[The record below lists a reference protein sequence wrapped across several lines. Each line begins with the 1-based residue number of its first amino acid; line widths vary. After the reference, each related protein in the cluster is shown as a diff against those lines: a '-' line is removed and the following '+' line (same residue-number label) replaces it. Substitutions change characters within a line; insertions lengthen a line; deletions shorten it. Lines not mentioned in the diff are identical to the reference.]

1 MAYQIFKGINMEHR
15 LDVKVYYEDTDCLGI
30 VYHSNYLKYMER
42 GRSEFISLKGKPI
55 NQLNAEGMNFAV
67 YEMKIK
73 FLKAAKL
80 GDVLQVVTRLGNE
93 KSEYRRRLIQ
103 RVELNGTVMV
113 DAEVDVVCLDSNK
126 QLRIFPAGIMD

>member
-1 MAYQIFKGINMEHR
+1 MEHR

-42 GRSEFISLKGKPI
+42 GRSEFVSLKGRPI
-55 NQLNAEGMNFAV
+55 NELNAEGMNFAV

-80 GDVLQVVTRLGNE
+80 GDILQVVTKLGQD

-103 RVELNGTVMV
+103 RVELNGQVMV
-113 DAEVDVVCLDSNK
+113 DAEVDVVCLDNDK

>member
-1 MAYQIFKGINMEHR
+1 MEHK
-15 LDVKVYYEDTDCLGI
+15 LNVKVYYEDTDCLGI

-42 GRSEFISLKGKPI
+42 GRSEYISLKGKPI
-55 NQLNAEGMNFAV
+55 NELNAEGMNFAV

-80 GDVLQVVTRLGNE
+80 GDVLQVVTKLGND

-113 DAEVDVVCLDSNK
+113 DAEVDVVCLDNNK
-126 QLRIFPAGIMD
+126 QLRVFPAGIMD

>member
-1 MAYQIFKGINMEHR
+1 MEHK

-30 VYHSNYLKYMER
+30 VYHANYLKYMER

-55 NQLNAEGMNFAV
+55 GQLNAEGMNFAV

-80 GDVLQVVTRLGNE
+80 GDVLQVVTKLGND

-103 RVELNGTVMV
+103 RVELNGISMV
-113 DAEVDVVCLDSNK
+113 EAEVDVVCLDNNK
-126 QLRIFPAGIMD
+126 QLRVFPAGIMD

>member
-1 MAYQIFKGINMEHR
+1 MEHR
-15 LDVKVYYEDTDCLGI
+15 IEVKVYYEDTDCLGI

-55 NQLNAEGMNFAV
+55 HQLNQEGFNFAV

-80 GDVLQVVTRLGNE
+80 GDILQVVTKLGQD
-93 KSEYRRRLIQ
+93 KSDYRRRMIQ
-103 RVELNGTVMV
+103 RIESNGLVMV
-113 DAEVDVVCLDSNK
+113 DAEVDIVCLNNEK
-126 QLRIFPAGIMD
+126 QLRMIPPGILD

>member
-1 MAYQIFKGINMEHR
+1 MEHR

-30 VYHSNYLKYMER
+30 VYHANYLKYMER
-42 GRSEFISLKGKPI
+42 GRSEYISLKGKPI
-55 NQLNAEGMNFAV
+55 NELNAEGMNFAV

-80 GDVLQVVTRLGNE
+80 GDILQVVTKPGND

-113 DAEVDVVCLDSNK
+113 EAEVDVVCLDNNK
-126 QLRIFPAGIMD
+126 QLRVFPAGIMD

>member
-1 MAYQIFKGINMEHR
+1 MEHK

-30 VYHSNYLKYMER
+30 VYHANYLKYMER
-42 GRSEFISLKGKPI
+42 GRSEYISLKGKPI
-55 NQLNAEGMNFAV
+55 NELNAEGMNFAV

-80 GDVLQVVTRLGNE
+80 GDVLQVVTKLGND

-113 DAEVDVVCLDSNK
+113 DAEVDVVCLDNNK
-126 QLRIFPAGIMD
+126 QLRVFPTGIMD

>member
-1 MAYQIFKGINMEHR
+1 MEHK

-30 VYHSNYLKYMER
+30 VYHANYLKYMER

-55 NQLNAEGMNFAV
+55 SQLNAEGMNFAV

-80 GDVLQVVTRLGNE
+80 GDVLQVVTKLGND

-113 DAEVDVVCLDSNK
+113 EAEVDVVCLDNSK
-126 QLRIFPAGIMD
+126 QLRVFPAGIMD

>member
-1 MAYQIFKGINMEHR
+1 MEHR

-55 NQLNAEGMNFAV
+55 SQLNAEGMNFAV

-80 GDVLQVVTRLGNE
+80 GDVLQVVTKLGND

-113 DAEVDVVCLDSNK
+113 EAEVDVVCLDNSK
-126 QLRIFPAGIMD
+126 QLRVFPAGIMD

>member
-1 MAYQIFKGINMEHR
+1 MEHK

-30 VYHSNYLKYMER
+30 VYHTNYLKYMER
-42 GRSEFISLKGKPI
+42 GRSEYISLKGKPI

-80 GDVLQVVTRLGNE
+80 GDVLQVVTKLGQDR
-93 KSEYRRRLIQ
+93 SEYRRRLIQ

-113 DAEVDVVCLDSNK
+113 DAEVDVVCLDNNK
-126 QLRIFPAGIMD
+126 QLRVFPTGIMD

>member
-1 MAYQIFKGINMEHR
+1 MEHK

-42 GRSEFISLKGKPI
+42 GRSEYISLKGKPI
-55 NQLNAEGMNFAV
+55 NELNAEGMNFAV

-80 GDVLQVVTRLGNE
+80 GDVLQVVTKLG
-93 KSEYRRRLIQ
+93 KDRSEYRRRLIQ

-113 DAEVDVVCLDSNK
+113 DAEVDVICLDNNK
-126 QLRIFPAGIMD
+126 QLRVFPTGIMD

>member
-1 MAYQIFKGINMEHR
+1 MEHK

-55 NQLNAEGMNFAV
+55 SQLNAEGMNFAV

-73 FLKAAKL
+73 FLRAAKL
-80 GDVLQVVTRLGNE
+80 GDVLQVVTKLGNE

-103 RVELNGTVMV
+103 RVEMNGTSMV
-113 DAEVDVVCLDSNK
+113 EAEVDVVCLDNNK
-126 QLRIFPAGIMD
+126 QLRVFPAGIMD

>member
-1 MAYQIFKGINMEHR
+1 MEHK

-30 VYHSNYLKYMER
+30 VYHANYLKYMER
-42 GRSEFISLKGKPI
+42 GRSEYISFKGKPI
-55 NQLNAEGMNFAV
+55 NELNAEGMNFAV

-80 GDVLQVVTRLGNE
+80 GDVLQVVTKLGND

-103 RVELNGTVMV
+103 RVELNGMVMV
-113 DAEVDVVCLDSNK
+113 DAEVDVVCLDNNK
-126 QLRIFPAGIMD
+126 QLRVFPSGIMD